1 VTLFRRPRVR
11 RTRKGVYKVD
21 LPDDE
26 RDVLR
31 QLLPQLRQLLDT
43 DDPDDGRMRRL
54 FPPAYAEEADVEAEA
69 EYQRFMREEL
79 LASRLSAIEAVEGSI
94 EATELSEQELMSWM
108 GSVNSLRLVL
118 GTMLDVS
125 EELDIVTLPDDM
137 PDVESYALY
146 AYLSSLLG
154 EIVDALDPG

>member
-1 VTLFRRPRVR
+1 MILFRRPRVR

-21 LPDDE
+21 LPDHE
-26 RDVLR
+26 REVLHR
-31 QLLPQLRQLLDT
+31 LLPQLRTLVAGEDT
-43 DDPDDGRMRRL
+43 DGRTRRL
-54 FPPAYAEEADVEAEA
+54 FPPAYANVVDVEAEA
-69 EYQRFMREEL
+69 EYQRFMHDELVASRLAALDTVEASLDATEVTEQEL
-79 LASRLSAIEAVEGSI
+79 LA
-94 EATELSEQELMSWM
+94 WM

-118 GTMLDVS
+118 GTLLDVS
-125 EELDIVTLPDDM
+125 EELDVGGVPDDI